1 MDVLQKMGNIR
12 PTGMLP
18 VGLMMTPLKTGG
30 G

>member
-1 MDVLQKMGNIR
+1 MFSKKMGNIR

-18 VGLMMTPLKTGG
+18 VGLMMMPLKTGG